1 MRIPFAVFIL
11 LSVINLAS
19 AQKAEVTISLNEQF
33 FDAALEAVFQHG
45 GPLEFPIA
53 GNSHRRDAGSV
64 GNGDA
69 VSGRYGDDN
78 DISASPRLGFA
89 ASNSAWRLGGSNFE
103 CNESIKLLREI
114 NGVRTA
120 VRFRDGKIMAPLAF
134 SGNYNP
140 PFVGCVPFS
149 GWAESVIDLEFDQN
163 AQRLIARA
171 RVLNVSLSG
180 TGGVGGTVIARMVQ
194 GSIDKKVN
202 PIELFQLNKLSFAL
216 PIKGSNGLQMKAT
229 GVRHELQNGAINVV
243 VSYEFVK
250 S

>member
-1 MRIPFAVFIL
+1 MRFPFAAFIL
-11 LSVINLAS
+11 FSFISLTS

-33 FDAALEAVFQHG
+33 FDAALEAIFQHG
-45 GPLEFPIA
+45 GPLEFSIA
-53 GNSHRRDAGSV
+53 EKRSYRRDAETQRDSLSRSLPLSTISEPIP
-64 GNGDA
+64 A
-69 VSGRYGDDN
+69 SFS
-78 DISASPRLGFA
+78 SASL
-89 ASNSAWRLGGSNFE
+89 RLGGSNLV

-120 VRFRDGKIMAPLAF
+120 VRFREGKILAPLAF

-140 PFVGCVPFS
+140 PFIGCVPFS
-149 GWAESVIDLEFDQN
+149 GWAESVIELEFDHN
-163 AQRLIARA
+163 GQRLIARA

-194 GSIDKKVN
+194 SSIDKKIN
-202 PIELFQLNKLSFAL
+202 PVELFHLDKLSFAL
-216 PIKGSNGLQMKAT
+216 PVKAGNGLQMKAT
-229 GVRHELQNGAINVV
+229 GVRHDLTNGAINIV